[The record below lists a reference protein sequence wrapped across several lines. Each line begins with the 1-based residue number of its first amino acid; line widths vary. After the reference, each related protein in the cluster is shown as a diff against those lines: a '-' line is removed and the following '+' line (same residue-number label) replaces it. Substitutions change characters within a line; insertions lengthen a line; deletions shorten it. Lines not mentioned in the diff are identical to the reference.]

1 MVKNQ
6 VFYGYN
12 HKYRLQFKVFKTITR
27 KTFTDDCFKE
37 IRALVVPMALG
48 FIFNEMFYII
58 FYNSIF
64 STFFYW
70 NIISILNI

>member
-1 MVKNQ
+1 MIKNQ

-48 FIFNEMFYII
+48 FIFNEVFYIV
-58 FYNSIF
+58 FHDSIF
-64 STFFYW
+64 STLFYGYF
-70 NIISILNI
+70 IPIMDI